1 MTDFRI
7 DRFVFEADHVSMWQR
22 ADPMHDNWPVVYLLS
37 GDDQIYVGETVN
49 AATRVLQHLSSPER
63 KHLKRVQII
72 LNRRFNKSAC
82 LDLESHLIRF
92 FAADAKY
99 KVLNGNWGVSESD
112 YYQREEYRRDFDKLF
127 DELFSQGFLSRPVP
141 ELINTSLFK
150 YSPFKA
156 LNSDQSIALNG
167 ILEAFF
173 ADLEQHAESEMVV
186 QGDPGTGKTIV
197 AIYLVKLLRDI
208 SLKPSDEI
216 VSRDSIFADHFTDFN
231 KHQLI
236 DLKIGLVIPQ
246 QSLRATIKQVF
257 SKTPGLNPEMILS
270 PFDVGNRDE
279 TWDLLIVD
287 EAHRLGIRASQASGI
302 QNKQFSEINLR
313 LFGTDSFEKSQLDWV
328 RKKSIH
334 RVLLIDSEQSIKP
347 ADLPREVIDSVFE
360 EATNRGRSFRLSSQM
375 RIRGGRDYI
384 EFAERLLSDA
394 PQKSRGFGD
403 YDLRFFSDFKLMREE
418 ILKKNDEYGLSRLLA
433 GFAWPWKSR
442 KDGNVYD
449 IEIEGQQLFWNRT
462 ATNWVN
468 SPTSPEE
475 VGSIHT
481 IQGYDLN
488 YAGVIIGRD
497 LRFDEDLGRIVF
509 DRDNYF
515 DAKGKENNRRL
526 GIEYTDDDIRQY
538 VLNIYRVL
546 LTRGIRGTYVY
557 VVDEKLRRHVRQLF
571 D

>member
-1 MTDFRI
+1 MTDFKI
-7 DRFVFEADHVSMWQR
+7 DQFVFEADHFSVWQH

-37 GDDQIYVGETVN
+37 SDNQIYVGETVN
-49 AATRVLQHLSSPER
+49 AATRVLQHLSTPER
-63 KHLKRVQII
+63 QHLKRVQII

-82 LDLESHLIRF
+82 LDLESHLIRY

-99 KVLNGNWGVSESD
+99 TVLNGNWGVSESD
-112 YYQREEYRRDFDKLF
+112 YYQRKEYRRDFEKLF
-127 DELFSQGFLSRPVP
+127 DELYELGFLTRPVP

-173 ADLEQHAESEMVV
+173 ADLEQSAESEMVV
-186 QGDPGTGKTIV
+186 KGDPGTGKTIV

-216 VSRDSIFADHFTDFN
+216 VTRDSIFADHFTDSN
-231 KHQLI
+231 KRRLL
-236 DLKIGLVIPQ
+236 DLRIGLVIPQ
-246 QSLRATIKQVF
+246 QSLRATIKEVF
-257 SKTPGLNPEMILS
+257 AKTPGLNPDMILS
-270 PFDVGNRDE
+270 PFDVGNGDG

-287 EAHRLGIRASQASGI
+287 EAHRLGIRASQSSGI
-302 QNKQFSEINLR
+302 QNRQFSEINRR
-313 LFGTDSFEKSQLDWV
+313 LFGADRIGMTQLDWV
-328 RKKSIH
+328 RKQSVH

-347 ADLPREVIDSVFE
+347 ADLPK
-360 EATNRGRSFRLSSQM
+360 EAVDFVYIEAANRGRSFRLDSQM

-384 EFAERLLSDA
+384 EFAGRLLSDL
-394 PQKSRGFGD
+394 PQKSKGFGD
-403 YDLRFFSDFKLMREE
+403 YELQFFSDFNLMREM
-418 ILKKNDEYGLSRLLA
+418 IRRKNDEHGLARLLA
-433 GFAWPWKSR
+433 GFAWPWNSR
-442 KDGNVYD
+442 RNRNTHD
-449 IEIEGQQLFWNRT
+449 IEIEGQKLFWNRT

-497 LRFDEDLGRIVF
+497 LRLDEESGRIVF
-509 DRDNYF
+509 DRANYF
-515 DAKGKENNRRL
+515 DVKGRENNRQL
-526 GIEYTDDDIRQY
+526 GITYTDEDIRQY

-557 VVDEKLRRHVRQLF
+557 VVDEKLRRHVRQFF